1 MLYLFVMYQSGTQ
14 PVYSCLKLAVETL
27 EEGVKF
33 QVQSSSS
40 KLKVNKFEVN
50 NIEIRT
56 TQMASFWY
64 LYCKLRIH
72 VTPCLMFLLLTLNT

>member
-1 MLYLFVMYQSGTQ
+1 MLYLFVMYQSGTYL
-14 PVYSCLKLAVETL
+14 VYSCLKLAVETL

-40 KLKVNKFEVN
+40 KLKVNKFKVN
-50 NIEIRT
+50 NIETRT

-64 LYCKLRIH
+64 LYCKL
-72 VTPCLMFLLLTLNT
+72 